1 MIKKIIALL
10 AVILLGAAGWY
21 FLYWEKTPAYAAGEI
36 QQAVQKK
43 DYQLF
48 RERVDMD
55 KVYGY
60 AVDDIADYLREDGKP
75 DHRIAAALLKGLK
88 KEAVGALEQY
98 TEKEFR
104 GGEQGDSLLDQSAKK
119 ITAYIG
125 SEALLLTDILNVE
138 EKDGQ
143 AVVSIRLHDKKLDK
157 DFTWQVLLEKDVNG
171 NWTATRV
178 LNLKEYLKE
187 REAASK

>member
-1 MIKKIIALL
+1 MIRKIIALL
-10 AVILLGAAGWY
+10 AVLLLGAAGWY

-36 QQAVQKK
+36 QQSIQKK

-60 AVDDIADYLREDGKP
+60 AVDDIAAYLREDGKP
-75 DHRIAAALLKGLK
+75 EYRLASSLLKGLK
-88 KEAVGALEQY
+88 KEAVTALEQY
-98 TEKEFR
+98 TERKFR

-119 ITAYIG
+119 ITAYVG

-138 EKDGQ
+138 EKDGK
-143 AVVSIRLHDKKLDK
+143 AVVSVRLHDKKLEK
-157 DFTWQVLLEKDVNG
+157 DFTWQVQLEKDVNG
-171 NWTATRV
+171 AWTATRI